1 MNLVSTQQFLVGS
14 HGITVCRIYTVAE
27 HSTTN
32 RACFLFWVSRLEA
45 EEAFGLVLRRL
56 RRLRGLSQEGL
67 AFEAEMDR
75 NYLSLLE
82 LGRNSASIK
91 TIFKLAPA
99 LGVSVA
105 DFMAK
110 VETEAK
116 EKPASRSRPKKARPA
131 EVTPKDSDSTAQPKR
146 G

>member
-1 MNLVSTQQFLVGS
+1 M
-14 HGITVCRIYTVAE
+14 
-27 HSTTN
+27 
-32 RACFLFWVSRLEA
+32 
-45 EEAFGLVLRRL
+45 
-56 RRLRGLSQEGL
+56 RGLSQEGL

-99 LGVSVA
+99 LGISVA
-105 DFMAK
+105 EFMAK

-116 EKPASRSRPKKARPA
+116 DKPAATRRATKTPTAAA
-131 EVTPKDSDSTAQPKR
+131 EPIDLKSTPGPKR
-146 G
+146 R

>member
-1 MNLVSTQQFLVGS
+1 M
-14 HGITVCRIYTVAE
+14 
-27 HSTTN
+27 
-32 RACFLFWVSRLEA
+32 
-45 EEAFGLVLRRL
+45 
-56 RRLRGLSQEGL
+56 SQEGL

-131 EVTPKDSDSTAQPKR
+131 DVTPKDSDSTIRPKR

>member
-1 MNLVSTQQFLVGS
+1 MYLRHHAPIGS
-14 HGITVCRIYTVAE
+14 NC
-27 HSTTN
+27 
-32 RACFLFWVSRLEA
+32 
-45 EEAFGLVLRRL
+45 
-56 RRLRGLSQEGL
+56 
-67 AFEAEMDR
+67 
-75 NYLSLLE
+75 YLSLLE

-91 TIFKLAPA
+91 TIFKLVPA

-116 EKPASRSRPKKARPA
+116 EKPASKSRPNKARPTD
-131 EVTPKDSDSTAQPKR
+131 VNPKDSDSTTRPKR

>member
-1 MNLVSTQQFLVGS
+1 M
-14 HGITVCRIYTVAE
+14 
-27 HSTTN
+27 
-32 RACFLFWVSRLEA
+32 
-45 EEAFGLVLRRL
+45 
-56 RRLRGLSQEGL
+56 RGLSQEGL

-105 DFMAK
+105 EFMAK

-116 EKPASRSRPKKARPA
+116 EKPASRSRPKKARPT
-131 EVTPKDSDSTAQPKR
+131 EVNPEDSDSTTQPKR

>member
-1 MNLVSTQQFLVGS
+1 MYGRLNHLRKPSLLIF
-14 HGITVCRIYTVAE
+14 
-27 HSTTN
+27 
-32 RACFLFWVSRLEA
+32 RASCLEA

-56 RRLRGLSQEGL
+56 RRVRGLSQEGL

-99 LGVSVA
+99 LGISVA
-105 DFMAK
+105 EFMAK

-116 EKPASRSRPKKARPA
+116 DRPA
-131 EVTPKDSDSTAQPKR
+131 TTRRPRKPPTTAAEPTALNSTPGPKR
-146 G
+146 R

>member
-1 MNLVSTQQFLVGS
+1 MYGRLNHLRKPSLLIF
-14 HGITVCRIYTVAE
+14 
-27 HSTTN
+27 
-32 RACFLFWVSRLEA
+32 RASCLEA

-56 RRLRGLSQEGL
+56 RRVRGLSQEAL

-82 LGRNSASIK
+82 LGRNSASIR

-99 LGVSVA
+99 LGISVA
-105 DFMAK
+105 EFMAK

-116 EKPASRSRPKKARPA
+116 DKPATTRRPRKVPTAAAEPA
-131 EVTPKDSDSTAQPKR
+131 DLKSTPGPKR
-146 G
+146 R

>member
-1 MNLVSTQQFLVGS
+1 M
-14 HGITVCRIYTVAE
+14 
-27 HSTTN
+27 
-32 RACFLFWVSRLEA
+32 
-45 EEAFGLVLRRL
+45 
-56 RRLRGLSQEGL
+56 SQEGL

-105 DFMAK
+105 EFMAK

-116 EKPASRSRPKKARPA
+116 EKPASRSRPKKARPT
-131 EVTPKDSDSTAQPKR
+131 EVNPEDSDSTTQPKR

>member
-1 MNLVSTQQFLVGS
+1 LD
-14 HGITVCRIYTVAE
+14 
-27 HSTTN
+27 
-32 RACFLFWVSRLEA
+32 A

-110 VETEAK
+110 VETETK
-116 EKPASRSRPKKARPA
+116 EKPDSKSRPKKARPA

>member
-1 MNLVSTQQFLVGS
+1 
-14 HGITVCRIYTVAE
+14 
-27 HSTTN
+27 
-32 RACFLFWVSRLEA
+32 
-45 EEAFGLVLRRL
+45 
-56 RRLRGLSQEGL
+56 
-67 AFEAEMDR
+67 MDR

-99 LGVSVA
+99 LGISVA
-105 DFMAK
+105 EFMAK

-116 EKPASRSRPKKARPA
+116 DKPATTRRPRKLPKAEADPIGAESNPRPKC
-131 EVTPKDSDSTAQPKR
+131 

>member
-1 MNLVSTQQFLVGS
+1 MGS
-14 HGITVCRIYTVAE
+14 RDSAYRDDGKDNTICRIYTVDECLVAN
-27 HSTTN
+27 H
-32 RACFLFWVSRLEA
+32 ACLLFWASCLEA

-56 RRLRGLSQEGL
+56 RRLRGLSQERL

-82 LGRNSASIK
+82 LGRNSASIR

-110 VETEAK
+110 VETEAR
-116 EKPASRSRPKKARPA
+116 EKPTSRSRPKKAVPA
-131 EVTPKDSDSTAQPKR
+131 EISAKDSSFATQVKR
-146 G
+146 E

>member
-1 MNLVSTQQFLVGS
+1 MYGRLNHLRKPSLLIF
-14 HGITVCRIYTVAE
+14 
-27 HSTTN
+27 
-32 RACFLFWVSRLEA
+32 RASCLEA

-56 RRLRGLSQEGL
+56 RRVRGLSQEGL

-99 LGVSVA
+99 LGISVA
-105 DFMAK
+105 EFMAK

-116 EKPASRSRPKKARPA
+116 DKPAATRRATKTPTAAA
-131 EVTPKDSDSTAQPKR
+131 EPIDLKSTPGPKR
-146 G
+146 R

>member
-1 MNLVSTQQFLVGS
+1 
-14 HGITVCRIYTVAE
+14 
-27 HSTTN
+27 
-32 RACFLFWVSRLEA
+32 
-45 EEAFGLVLRRL
+45 
-56 RRLRGLSQEGL
+56 
-67 AFEAEMDR
+67 MDR

-116 EKPASRSRPKKARPA
+116 EKPASRSRPKKERPA
-131 EVTPKDSDSTAQPKR
+131 EVNPKDSDSTAQPKR

>member
-1 MNLVSTQQFLVGS
+1 M
-14 HGITVCRIYTVAE
+14 
-27 HSTTN
+27 
-32 RACFLFWVSRLEA
+32 
-45 EEAFGLVLRRL
+45 

-105 DFMAK
+105 EFMAK

-116 EKPASRSRPKKARPA
+116 EKPASRSRAKKVRRA
-131 EVTPKDSDSTAQPKR
+131 EANPKDSDSTTQPKR
-146 G
+146 R